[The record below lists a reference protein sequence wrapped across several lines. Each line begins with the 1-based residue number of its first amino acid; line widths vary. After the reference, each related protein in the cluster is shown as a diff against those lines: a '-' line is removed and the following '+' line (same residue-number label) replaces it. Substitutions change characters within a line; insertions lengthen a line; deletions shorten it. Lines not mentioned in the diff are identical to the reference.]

1 MPSPNWDGPRPLG
14 PWAERRGQHRHV
26 NSFPRPRSEISPH
39 GGRHRTDREGAT
51 TALAVCPAPPP
62 QRPSALHQPVK
73 AFDADLIGLGW
84 CCRRYLV
91 LALIRAPSHLLP
103 DPVID
108 RPPTSPASPTASLS
122 RRQNGKHVC
131 PCRASAPRPKKTQTR
146 VSQRCGWSLSSLCAL
161 EIVPAGGR
169 WDLSWSWAG
178 WVYSDGGIYLGYIAR
193 CIAMV

>member
-14 PWAERRGQHRHV
+14 PWAERRGQQRHV

-62 QRPSALHQPVK
+62 QRPSALHQPVQ
-73 AFDADLIGLGW
+73 ALDADLIGLGW

-108 RPPTSPASPTASLS
+108 RPPPARPLP
-122 RRQNGKHVC
+122 RRHCLDGKMANMFAHVG
-131 PCRASAPRPKKTQTR
+131 PLHRDQRRPRPGFLSGAVGVCHPCARWRSYLR
-146 VSQRCGWSLSSLCAL
+146 VG
-161 EIVPAGGR
+161 
-169 WDLSWSWAG
+169 
-178 WVYSDGGIYLGYIAR
+178 GGICLGPGRDGCIVTGEYISD
-193 CIAMV
+193 I